1 MSEQSRRPHK
11 PAKPYRRPQKDPV
24 RFLAFEALRAVD
36 ERDAYAN
43 LVLPPLLRKARE
55 KGDFDARD
63 AALATELVY
72 GTLRRQARTT
82 PSSPPASTGRCA
94 RSTRRCWTC

>member
-1 MSEQSRRPHK
+1 MNDQPRRR
-11 PAKPYRRPQKDPV
+11 PAKPHRRPKKDPV
-24 RFLAFEALRAVD
+24 RFLAFEVLRAVD

-43 LVLPPLLRKARE
+43 LVLPPLLKKARA
-55 KGDFDARD
+55 KGDFDHRD

-72 GTLRRQARTT
+72 GTLRRRGRTT
-82 PSSPPASTGRCA
+82 RSSPPASTGRCA